1 MGRRVK
7 GSTLGRITGKVGT
20 VIIKQWRGIETVQSL
35 PHWKKGKRIC
45 SDDQIEQQVLFR
57 SLQQFLYHSRSA
69 VKLGFQLQ
77 KKAEMT
83 PMNAALSYHLL
94 NTITGTFENWSIDY
108 NKVKFSRPIYRID
121 NGWNIQF
128 GVDDDSGLQ
137 VTWEINP
144 FPEKTTFNSDQ
155 AVIIYHSQR
164 LAKTQLV
171 TSTTPRSAMVSK
183 LPEVLTRFSDEI
195 NCWVY
200 FISADK
206 KRVSETKYLGTISV
220 EL

>member
-7 GSTLGRITGKVGT
+7 GSTLGLITGKVGT

-45 SDDQIEQQVLFR
+45 SDDQIEQQVLFK
-57 SLQQFLYHSRSA
+57 SLSQFLNHSQSA
-69 VKLGFQLQ
+69 IRLGFQLP

-94 NTITGTFENWSIDY
+94 NTVTGTFENWSIDY
-108 NKVKFSRPIYRID
+108 NKVKFSRPIHRID

-128 GVDDDSGLQ
+128 GVDEASVLQ
-137 VTWEINP
+137 VTWELNP
-144 FPEKTTFNSDQ
+144 FPEKTTLNSDQ
-155 AVIIYHSQR
+155 AVIVYHSQR
-164 LAKTQLV
+164 LARMRLATAN
-171 TSTTPRSAMVSK
+171 TPRSAMVFK
-183 LPEVLTRFSDEI
+183 LPVVLTLEADEI
-195 NCWVY
+195 NCWAY

-206 KRVSETKYLGTISV
+206 KRVSETKYLGTISIQI
-220 EL
+220 